1 MKMNNIKHILATLSI
16 ATAVTLAVPVS
27 TQAFTVRWVHSRAPQ
42 GANRI
47 SDTTTWLAT
56 GKSYA
61 ILNCTKYAS
70 QIKKE
75 AYLTEKTVNS
85 NWKITSVPIRSTG
98 KKKLYF
104 TGSGRPKKGVMIQF
118 RLNLN
123 GYGDGNPAT
132 ISGQM

>member
-1 MKMNNIKHILATLSI
+1 M
-16 ATAVTLAVPVS
+16 
-27 TQAFTVRWVHSRAPQ
+27 
-42 GANRI
+42 
-47 SDTTTWLAT
+47 
-56 GKSYA
+56 
-61 ILNCTKYAS
+61 NCTKYAS

-132 ISGQM
+132 ISGQMSGNCKIFNYYIISNSVGSTFLIQK